1 MYIAL
6 CATDLATRNLFVS
19 CTKEKERKKRKK
31 IKFVPFPPCPLLDLI
46 VNLVDYEACNK

>member
-6 CATDLATRNLFVS
+6 CATDLAARNLFVS
-19 CTKEKERKKRKK
+19 GTKKEF
-31 IKFVPFPPCPLLDLI
+31 KFVPFSPCPLFDLI